1 MPARVLVVDDVPM
14 NVKMLEAKL
23 STEYF
28 NVISATD
35 GEEALDLIVREDPD
49 IVLLD
54 VMMPGMDGFEVCR
67 QIKGNDETAHI
78 PVVMVTALGHPE
90 DRVEGLKA
98 GADDFITKPIDDVAL
113 FARVKSLVR
122 LKMLTDELRL
132 RRTTGKQLGA
142 AHASLI
148 EEGQLIDDAQILIV
162 ESALSDSGI
171 MAKALEPLGSAIV
184 EREYDKVA
192 ELVVSQNVDLI
203 VLGLEFGDDDG
214 LRLCSN
220 LLSADNT
227 RSVPQLM
234 IVDQDDRDG
243 LIKGLELGVT
253 DYVVRPLDHNE
264 LTARAKTQIKRKRYS
279 DRLRNSVTE
288 SLTLAVTDPLTGLH
302 NRRYMA
308 EHLGALMKNNAESGK
323 TVTLLIADVDYFKEV
338 NDRHGH
344 IVGDQVLREL
354 AQRIARNIR
363 GLDLACRYGG
373 EEFVIIMPD
382 ADPEFAAST
391 AERLR
396 RVIADEPFSVE
407 GMSSA
412 LSVTA
417 SIGYAASSSE
427 LTSPDR
433 LIERADSALYQAK
446 DEGRNRVKKAA

>member
-35 GEEALDLIVREDPD
+35 GEEALNLVVREDPD

-67 QIKGNDETAHI
+67 RIKGNNETAHI
-78 PVVMVTALGHPE
+78 PVVMVTALSHPE
-90 DRVEGLKA
+90 DRVEGLNA

-142 AHASLI
+142 ANVSLV
-148 EEGQLIDDAQILIV
+148 EEDQPIDDAQILIV
-162 ESALSDSGI
+162 DSALGDSS
-171 MAKALEPLGSAIV
+171 MLSNTLKPLGSVIV
-184 EREYDKVA
+184 ECEHDRVA
-192 ELVVSQNVDLI
+192 ELVVSRKVDLI
-203 VLGLEFGDDDG
+203 VLGLEFGDDEG

-227 RSVPQLM
+227 RTVPQLM

-243 LIKGLELGVT
+243 LVKGLELGVT

-264 LTARAKTQIKRKRYS
+264 LTARARTQIRRKRYS
-279 DRLRNSVTE
+279 ERLRNSFTE

-308 EHLGALMKNNAESGK
+308 EHLASLMKANVESGK
-323 TVTLLIADVDYFKEV
+323 TVTLLIADVDYFKDV

-396 RVIADEPFSVE
+396 RVIADEPFLVE
-407 GMSSA
+407 GLSSA

-427 LTSPDR
+427 LVSPDR

-446 DEGRNRVKKAA
+446 DEGRNCVKKAA

>member
-14 NVKMLEAKL
+14 NVKLLEAKL

-28 NVISATD
+28 NVISATN
-35 GEEALDLIVREDPD
+35 GEEALSLVVRDDPD

-67 QIKGNDETAHI
+67 QIKGNNETAHI
-78 PVVMVTALGHPE
+78 PVVMVTALSHPE

-98 GADDFITKPIDDVAL
+98 GADDFLTKPIDDVAL

-132 RRTTGKQLGA
+132 RRTTGRQLGA
-142 AHASLI
+142 TNVSLV
-148 EEGQLIDDAQILIV
+148 EDEQPIDDARIV
-162 ESALSDSGI
+162 LVDSALSDSS
-171 MAKALEPLGSAIV
+171 AVSNALEPLGSVIV
-184 EREYDKVA
+184 EHEHDKVSA
-192 ELVVSQNVDLI
+192 LLSIRKADLV
-203 VLGLEFGDDDG
+203 VLGLQHGDDEG
-214 LRLCSN
+214 LRLCSH
-220 LLSADNT
+220 LLSSDST
-227 RSVPQLM
+227 RSIPQLM
-234 IVDQDDRDG
+234 IIDEDDRDG
-243 LIKGLELGVT
+243 LVKGLELGVT

-264 LTARAKTQIKRKRYS
+264 LIARARTQIRRKRYS
-279 DRLRNSVTE
+279 DRLRDSFTE

-308 EHLGALMKNNAESGK
+308 EHLGALMKSNAETGK
-323 TVTLLIADVDYFKEV
+323 TVTLLIADVDHFKEV
-338 NDRHGH
+338 NDHHGH

-396 RVIADEPFSVE
+396 RVVADEPFSVE
-407 GMSSA
+407 GLSTA
-412 LSVTA
+412 LSVTT
-417 SIGYAASSSE
+417 SIGYAASSAALS
-427 LTSPDR
+427 SPDR

-446 DEGRNRVKKAA
+446 DQGRNCVKKAA